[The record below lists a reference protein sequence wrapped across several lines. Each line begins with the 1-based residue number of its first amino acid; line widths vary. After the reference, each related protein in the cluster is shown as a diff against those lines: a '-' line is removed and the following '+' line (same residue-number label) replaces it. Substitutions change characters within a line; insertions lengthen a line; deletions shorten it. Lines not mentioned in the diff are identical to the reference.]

1 MTHSEKKT
9 PKLDPQER
17 KERMKVKRH
26 GMTEQDPVA
35 RGHNFNEVNLG
46 YDTKTAIAEAK
57 RCIYCP
63 VSRCVKNCPVNID
76 IPGFLTLVSEGKFM
90 DALELIKR
98 ENALP
103 AITGRVCPQEI
114 QCEGTCTLDKT
125 EKGAVAIGYLERFVA
140 DYERN
145 SPEKCHIKIAP
156 ATGKKVAIVGSG
168 PAGLTVAA
176 DLARLGH
183 EVHIFEAFHKPG
195 GVLIYGIP
203 EFRLPKEIVEY
214 EIKEL
219 QQMGVKI
226 HYDHVIGTIYTIK
239 ELLDKKG
246 FNAIFIGIGAGLPRF
261 LGIPGENL
269 NGVYSANEYL
279 TRSNLMK
286 AYDFPTHDTPIKKG
300 KNVTVVGGGN
310 VAMDAARTA
319 LRMGAKK
326 VHIVYRR
333 SPQEMPARKEE
344 IIHAEE
350 EGIDFKLLTNPVSLE
365 GDEKGWVKTMKCV
378 RMRLGEADSS
388 GRRRPIPIENS
399 DFSIITDLVIIAI
412 GAGANPLLTATTPDL
427 KLNRWGYIVADE
439 QGKTSMEKVWAG
451 GDIVTG
457 AATVISAMGAGKKSA
472 CDIHEYLC
480 EKQ

>member
-1 MTHSEKKT
+1 MTDNRKKT

-17 KERMKVKRH
+17 KKRMMVKRH
-26 GMTEQDPVA
+26 GMTEQDPVK

-57 RCIYCP
+57 RCICCP
-63 VSRCVKNCPVNID
+63 VSKCVKNCPVNID
-76 IPGFLTLVSEGKFM
+76 IPGFLALVAEGKFM
-90 DALELIKR
+90 DSLELIKG

-103 AITGRVCPQEI
+103 AVTGRVCPQEV
-114 QCEGTCTLDKT
+114 QCEGTCALDKVGT
-125 EKGAVAIGYLERFVA
+125 GAVAIGYLERFVA

-145 SPEKCHIKIAP
+145 SSEKCCIQVAP

-183 EVHIFEAFHKPG
+183 DVHIFEAFHKPG

-214 EIKEL
+214 EIKGL

-226 HYDHVIGTIYTIK
+226 HYNHVIGTIYTIN
-239 ELLDKKG
+239 ELIDDKR
-246 FNAIFIGIGAGLPRF
+246 FNAVFIGIGAGLPRF

-286 AYDFPTHDTPIKKG
+286 AYDFPIHDTPIKKG

-319 LRMGAKK
+319 LRMGAKR
-326 VHIVYRR
+326 VQIVYRR
-333 SPQEMPARKEE
+333 SREEMPARDEE
-344 IIHAEE
+344 IVHAEE
-350 EGIDFKLLTNPVSLE
+350 EGIDFMLLTNPVSLE
-365 GDEKGWVKTMKCV
+365 SDENGWVKTMECV
-378 RMRLGEADSS
+378 RMELGEPDAS
-388 GRRRPIPIENS
+388 GRRRPIPIEKSN
-399 DFSIITDLVIIAI
+399 FSFCTDLVIIAI
-412 GAGANPLLTATTPDL
+412 GAGANPLLTSTTPDL
-427 KLNRWGYIVADE
+427 KLNRWGYILADE
-439 QGKTSMEKVWAG
+439 QGKTSMEGIWAG

-472 CDIHEYLC
+472 CSIHDYLC
-480 EKQ
+480 RT

>member
-1 MTHSEKKT
+1 MTLNGKKT
-9 PKLDPQER
+9 PKLDAQER
-17 KERMKVKRH
+17 KKRMKIKRH
-26 GMTEQDPVA
+26 GMIEQDPVE

-57 RCIYCP
+57 RCICCP
-63 VSRCVKNCPVNID
+63 VSKCVKNCPVNID
-76 IPGFLTLVSEGKFM
+76 IPQFLSLVSEGKFM
-90 DALELIKR
+90 NALELVKR

-103 AITGRVCPQEI
+103 AVTGRVCPQEV
-114 QCEGTCTLDKT
+114 QCEGVCALDKIGT
-125 EKGAVAIGYLERFVA
+125 GAVAIGYLERFVA

-145 SPEKCHIKIAP
+145 SPEKCCIEIAP
-156 ATGKKVAIVGSG
+156 GTGKKVAIIGSG
-168 PAGLTVAA
+168 PAGLTAAA

-203 EFRLPKEIVEY
+203 EFRLPKEIVGY
-214 EIKEL
+214 EIKGL

-226 HYDHVIGTIYTIK
+226 HYNHVIGTICTIK
-239 ELLDKKG
+239 ELIDEKG
-246 FNAIFIGIGAGLPRF
+246 FNAVFIGIGAGLPRF

-300 KNVTVVGGGN
+300 NHVTVVGGGN

-326 VHIVYRR
+326 VQIVYRR
-333 SPQEMPARKEE
+333 SREEMPARDEE

-350 EGIDFKLLTNPVSLE
+350 EGIELMLLTNPISLD
-365 GDEKGWVKTMKCV
+365 GDENGWVKTMECI
-378 RMRLGEADSS
+378 RMKLGEPDAS
-388 GRRRPIPIENS
+388 GRRRPIPIDNS
-399 DFSIITDLVIIAI
+399 DFSISTDLVIIAI
-412 GAGANPLLTATTPDL
+412 GAGANPLLTTTTPDL
-427 KLNRWGYIVADE
+427 KLNKWGYIATDE
-439 QGKTSMEKVWAG
+439 QGKTSMEGVWAG

-472 CDIHEYLC
+472 CSIHDYLSR
-480 EKQ
+480 K